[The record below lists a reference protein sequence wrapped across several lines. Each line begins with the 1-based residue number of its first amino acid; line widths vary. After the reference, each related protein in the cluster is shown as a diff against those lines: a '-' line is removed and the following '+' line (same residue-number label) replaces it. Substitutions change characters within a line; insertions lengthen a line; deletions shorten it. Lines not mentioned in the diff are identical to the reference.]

1 MAGGTPHWGGVP
13 GRCGGALRL
22 GARIGVMAQLPP
34 LIAGSDRGRSD
45 SKMSEELRTQL
56 KLGPGR
62 QNGLHRATIAAC
74 RSTPSFEGSGDDED
88 EDFFGAF
95 VELHGLDTA
104 EQRRKKK
111 KMQILSELFSK
122 QDSAAQQECTK
133 CEDLQKKHAENK
145 RLALMETEH
154 LRRGLE
160 KVMERCALYMS
171 GPKVQEMVDNLQLDV
186 RYMTKEPELPEGTKI
201 KDGRL
206 AQKAN
211 FSSAGD
217 GGLVEKLKKQIAML
231 EDDVSALK
239 TKIGHRGDDGPSA
252 PLAGGGGKRGLTVV
266 AAVKT
271 FATAITQTNP
281 VKFDSGGAAPAKEE
295 SSPGKEGKEK
305 TGAPRNE
312 LANKKVAKKHLQD
325 DSSSSDEDSPSR
337 GPGQRDE
344 GGEVSAKKARKPRG
358 PKEALG
364 SAVDDGEAEELREKL
379 AALQRDFNKAQSEKD
394 LLEMKLKSAE
404 RATAK
409 AESRTKELDAES
421 ACKDVEIENLKKK
434 IADAQK
440 LTEALEK
447 KIRDLSGA
455 ANPQEEI
462 GKASGGGGSISP
474 QDTSSPKKKKK
485 KGPDIQ
491 VKEKKGIVKRQLRTD
506 APEDG
511 SGGGADVGSIGEG
524 KEGAAAAGGEEAEEV
539 ASEDEDDEDSG
550 PKMVDQCIGP
560 GPGPGLG
567 DDPVRCVGHRAPG
580 LPRALNPSTKCY
592 MREVRSVPFLVATAS
607 AASPSS
613 PSSPPTDAG
622 VGATPM
628 ARSAAALSASTPS
641 PVARCLDFGA
651 THEPG
656 NTSKQWHQPLDAGLA
671 RSPAAKTLMSHTGR
685 PGDPEP
691 YLLQLWSQRPKGG
704 VRLPS
709 GNEPMS
715 VCAST
720 SLGSP
725 GSV

>member
-1 MAGGTPHWGGVP
+1 
-13 GRCGGALRL
+13 
-22 GARIGVMAQLPP
+22 MAQVPP
-34 LIAGSDRGRSD
+34 LSAGSDNGRSA

-62 QNGLHRATIAAC
+62 QNGHHRATIAAC
-74 RSTPSFEGSGDDED
+74 RSTPSFEGGGDDEN

-111 KMQILSELFSK
+111 KMQMMSELFSK
-122 QDSAAQQECTK
+122 QDAAAQQECTK

-145 RLALMETEH
+145 RLAIMETEH

-160 KVMERCALYMS
+160 KVMEQCAVYMS

-201 KDGRL
+201 KEGRL
-206 AQKAN
+206 AQKGN

-239 TKIGHRGDDGPSA
+239 TKIGQGGDDGPSA
-252 PLAGGGGKRGLTVV
+252 PLAGGGGKRGLTVAV
-266 AAVKT
+266 AVKT
-271 FATAITQTNP
+271 FETAITQTNP
-281 VKFDSGGAAPAKEE
+281 VKFDSGGAAPARDE

-305 TGAPRNE
+305 TGASRNE
-312 LANKKVAKKHLQD
+312 LANKKVAKKRPQD
-325 DSSSSDEDSPSR
+325 DSSSSDDDSPSR

-379 AALQRDFNKAQSEKD
+379 AALQRDFNKAQSEKG

-409 AESRTKELDAES
+409 AESRTKEVEAES
-421 ACKDVEIENLKKK
+421 ASKDVEIESLKRKL
-434 IADAQK
+434 ADAQK
-440 LTEALEK
+440 LTDALENK
-447 KIRDLSGA
+447 VRDLSGA

-462 GKASGGGGSISP
+462 GKASGRGGNSSP
-474 QDTSSPKKKKK
+474 QDTSSPKKKKN
-485 KGPDIQ
+485 KGPDVP
-491 VKEKKGIVKRQLRTD
+491 VKEKKGIVKRQLMTD

-511 SGGGADVGSIGEG
+511 SGGGAEVGSAGEG
-524 KEGAAAAGGEEAEEV
+524 KEGAATAGGEEADEV
-539 ASEDEDDEDSG
+539 ASEDEDCG

-613 PSSPPTDAG
+613 PSSPPTTDAG

-651 THEPG
+651 TREP
-656 NTSKQWHQPLDAGLA
+656 GLA

-720 SLGSP
+720 SMGSP
-725 GSV
+725 GRV